1 MICFFYLGPGAY
13 KPEETGPMKTVFQS
27 PPAYTIGTRHKN
39 YGLDSTPGMITLFIS
54 WRKSIYNFLLAPN
67 AYGLPGMLGKTVQS
81 VKKQAPM
88 FTITGR
94 SKHGGFDEDL
104 QRTPGPGKY

>member
-1 MICFFYLGPGAY
+1 LRFF
-13 KPEETGPMKTVFQS
+13 
-27 PPAYTIGTRHKN
+27 
-39 YGLDSTPGMITLFIS
+39 LFVNIFVS
-54 WRKSIYNFLLAPN
+54 FLLAPN

-88 FTITGR
+88 YTLTGR

-104 QRTPGPGKY
+104 QQTPGPGKY

>member
-1 MICFFYLGPGAY
+1 
-13 KPEETGPMKTVFQS
+13 
-27 PPAYTIGTRHKN
+27 
-39 YGLDSTPGMITLFIS
+39 LFI
-54 WRKSIYNFLLAPN
+54 LAPN

-104 QRTPGPGKY
+104 QRTPGPGKYLFILK

>member
-1 MICFFYLGPGAY
+1 MDLTIHPVRFYDFFLS
-13 KPEETGPMKTVFQS
+13 ELIRFVFFFS
-27 PPAYTIGTRHKN
+27 
-39 YGLDSTPGMITLFIS
+39 
-54 WRKSIYNFLLAPN
+54 APN

-81 VKKQAPM
+81 MKKQAPM

-104 QRTPGPGKY
+104 QRTPGPGKYLISSCQTNNYYLI

>member
-1 MICFFYLGPGAY
+1 
-13 KPEETGPMKTVFQS
+13 MKAVFQS
-27 PPAYTIGTRHKN
+27 PPAYTFGSRHK
-39 YGLDSTPGMITLFIS
+39 YFGLDSTPGMCESFIAL
-54 WRKSIYNFLLAPN
+54 KINLKIFLLAPN

-94 SKHGGFDEDL
+94 SKRGGFDEDL
-104 QRTPGPGKY
+104 QQSPGPGNR

>member
-1 MICFFYLGPGAY
+1 
-13 KPEETGPMKTVFQS
+13 MKTVFQS
-27 PPAYTIGTRHKN
+27 PPAYTFGTRHKN
-39 YGLDSTPGMITLFIS
+39 YGLDQTPGRISFRLFRNIFLT
-54 WRKSIYNFLLAPN
+54 FLLAPN

-88 FTITGR
+88 YTLTGR

-104 QRTPGPGKY
+104 QRTPGPGKDEFNLEKKIFLIY